1 MTGPEHLAFLQSRR
15 SVRRFRPEPVPAV
28 VLRRLLEA
36 AVSAPS
42 GTNRQPW
49 RFAVVTR
56 PERRRALVEVVE
68 REVAA
73 LRAIVAR
80 SRHAGEAT
88 GYGDFFHEPLASAAA
103 IVVPQTRSF
112 PDLLENL
119 LVSGGAA
126 PGAHPTPASM
136 DPERCA
142 TAAAVMNLL
151 LQARAEGLGATWMA
165 GPTVARPAIHALLDI
180 RPPWT
185 MLGAVAVGWPA
196 EEPAAPARKSLDHV
210 ATFDDPEA
218 P

>member
-1 MTGPEHLAFLQSRR
+1 MTGEDFLAFLRTRR
-15 SVRRFRPEPVPAV
+15 SVRTFTPDPVPPA
-28 VLRRLLEA
+28 VLRRLIEA
-36 AVSAPS
+36 AVTAPS
-42 GTNRQPW
+42 ATNRQPW

-56 PERRRALVEVVE
+56 PERRAAIVAAVAE
-68 REVAA
+68 EVAA
-73 LRAIVAR
+73 LRDVVAR
-80 SRHAGEAT
+80 SRHADELR

-103 IVVPQTRSF
+103 IVIPQTRTF

-126 PGAHPTPASM
+126 PGSRTTPAAM

-142 TAAAVMNLL
+142 TSAAVMALL

-165 GPTVARPAIHALLDI
+165 GPTVARARLEPLLDI

-185 MLGAVAVGWPA
+185 LLGAVAVGWPA
-196 EEPAAPARKSLDHV
+196 EAPSPPQRKALDLV
-210 ATFDDPEA
+210 ATFDDPET